1 MDVTAISN
9 KQKVQTENKA
19 SVSQSVKVNDEGVSF
34 KETISAT
41 QKNEMTAEKNT
52 TNISDKKVTNPIENN
67 VINTKLDKTLN
78 NDLNRVSSRNQNL
91 VQNGEINN
99 VSNKELINLP
109 QKELNNVSNNKKLD
123 KTLNNESRVPNKEVK
138 ALEQEINLIA
148 DINNSKKVKK
158 TVDETTRFNNDTLLE
173 VETVNKS
180 KNKLSKNVS
189 DVNSD
194 KINNEKLIKSIVNT
208 EKEVIKLPMS
218 EPKPLKDE
226 KLFKENKISSEINL
240 NKKTTNVKKEAKS
253 KISGRIKSKE
263 ADIPAITDIA
273 NSNKQLEIK
282 PLKKQEQ
289 KVIEKINIKN
299 IIDTDAVLTSFAETD
314 RALSSSKTNDILKF
328 IDTNLS
334 TNNTKKTTKGS
345 ATGAASKISSKKS
358 NDSINMTENDIKFF
372 TSLAEKSAATVDT
385 GVSQNEL
392 TLKDVEDSQQLEV
405 SKALLNALKESR
417 ENNKSFRVDF
427 DKDISVV
434 LKVSREGKISAEFIP
449 GDKVVEQYLKQN
461 LPILKQKFEE
471 DGLEYDKLSYRED
484 RKKDQQ
490 QEERRNNR
498 RNNKENGYE

>member
-314 RALSSSKTNDILKF
+314 RALRRR
-328 IDTNLS
+328 
-334 TNNTKKTTKGS
+334 
-345 ATGAASKISSKKS
+345 
-358 NDSINMTENDIKFF
+358 
-372 TSLAEKSAATVDT
+372 
-385 GVSQNEL
+385 
-392 TLKDVEDSQQLEV
+392 QQ
-405 SKALLNALKESR
+405 
-417 ENNKSFRVDF
+417 
-427 DKDISVV
+427 
-434 LKVSREGKISAEFIP
+434 
-449 GDKVVEQYLKQN
+449 KVVQPELLLKYH
-461 LPILKQKFEE
+461 QKN
-471 DGLEYDKLSYRED
+471 
-484 RKKDQQ
+484 QMIQ
-490 QEERRNNR
+490 
-498 RNNKENGYE
+498 